1 MKKADAKGQLG
12 RRFGCFTAARET
24 AAREEFGMRLTA
36 GETEVLL
43 RGCWGGRIKWKNYL
57 GFGHKD
63 KLKVS

>member
-43 RGCWGGRIKWKNYL
+43 RGWGGQNKMEEL
-57 GFGHKD
+57 FGFW
-63 KLKVS
+63 SQR